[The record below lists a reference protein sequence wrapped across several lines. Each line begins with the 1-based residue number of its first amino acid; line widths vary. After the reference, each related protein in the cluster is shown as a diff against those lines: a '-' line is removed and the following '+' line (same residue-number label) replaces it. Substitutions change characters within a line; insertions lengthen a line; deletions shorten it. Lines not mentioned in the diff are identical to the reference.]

1 MADGEQI
8 RVLDSPERLRYE
20 IWRGETRAGFI
31 AYRAEPGTLVLLH
44 TEIDPAF
51 AGQALGSRLVAGT
64 LEGIRARGLKLVPL
78 CPFVAA
84 YIRRHPGSANLV
96 ADDAAAS
103 DRR

>member
-20 IWRGETRAGFI
+20 IWCDETRAGFI
-31 AYRAEPGTLVLLH
+31 AYRTEPGILALLH

-51 AGQALGSRLVAGT
+51 EGQGLGSRLAAGT
-64 LEGIRARGLKLVPL
+64 LEAIRARGLKLVPL

-84 YIRRHPGSANLV
+84 YIRRHPDSADLV
-96 ADDAAAS
+96 AHGTEAS